1 MEEKKKNRG
10 WVKDA
15 AIIFLAVLLV
25 LTFFSNTILNRSL
38 PEVATV
44 YVTDGTIT
52 SKVRG
57 TGTVTA
63 RENYDVM
70 IDQTRKV
77 KSVLVRVG
85 DEVSAGDVLFTLQP
99 GDSDELADAERTLK
113 ELENAYQRDLLTA
126 TQADYARENREITY
140 AKESL
145 QEAQTARDEA
155 QFTAEEKAEYEKK
168 LAELMAEAD
177 RLAAEADKQQ
187 AEVEACR
194 AGVDSVKDE
203 KLRELELEL
212 RTLRDELAEKKKT
225 QREKQ
230 SRVDDLQLDVDLAN
244 KELNE
249 ALEARNRFSEED
261 PNYAPVS
268 AALAALNQARRD
280 TEAAAQDKQVAQILY
295 GEDYASLT
303 RAATGLEYD
312 YRVYAICDDVE
323 LHYRS
328 DRGILPSE
336 ALTDE
341 QQAEVE
347 ALAKPAVDAL
357 GPRDYYTA
365 QELEVYLSA
374 AAVLYADT
382 SMVEGAEKLMAAE
395 EALEICKRTERQRE
409 AEYRQE
415 EEYYS
420 DQLTEDSLYYKYS
433 EAVIDAQ
440 KALDSANRPMTDAQ
454 AELDKAN
461 RAVEKVNQA
470 MGDLQE
476 TMDRINSEEL
486 GDRQDALTRAE
497 ERLTSLR
504 DLRDKAE
511 AAMEELKGKQEARE
525 QEYKDKVR
533 AVRDAQDHLDDLL
546 FNLEQQKKSD
556 GRQQML
562 DAMDRK
568 EKMDAIEAQRARVE
582 ELRGGDKSTDVTA
595 KVAGKIKSITV
606 SAGYKAEAGN
616 VLATIEVPDLGYSMS
631 FAVTVEQARRLRV
644 GDSATVTNYYWG
656 SQITATLVS
665 IQTDP
670 QNPQGS
676 RILNFDVFGDVNA
689 GNSLTVSVGERN
701 ANYDMVVPNSAVRS
715 DTNGSFVLMITAK
728 NSPLGNRYFAK
739 RVNVEVIAS
748 DEKYSAISGAIDP
761 YDSVITTASRN
772 TPVANGDQVRLADS
786 NAIR

>member
-1 MEEKKKNRG
+1 MEEKKKKRG

-77 KSVLVRVG
+77 KTVLVRVG
-85 DEVSAGDVLFTLQP
+85 DEVSVGDVLFTLQP
-99 GDSDELADAERTLK
+99 GDSDELAEAERSLK
-113 ELENAYQRDLLTA
+113 EMENAYQRELLSA
-126 TQADYARENREITY
+126 TTADYARENREIKY

-155 QFTAEEKAEYEKK
+155 AVTAEEKAAYEKK
-168 LAELMAEAD
+168 LAELRAEAD
-177 RLAAEADKQQ
+177 RLKAEAKQQ
-187 AEVEACR
+187 EETVDACR
-194 AGVDSVKDE
+194 SGVDTVRE
-203 KLRELELEL
+203 ETLRQLELQM
-212 RTLRDELAEKKKT
+212 RDLRDELAEKKKV

-230 SRVDDLQLDVDLAN
+230 GKVDVIQSNVDLAME
-244 KELNE
+244 ELND
-249 ALEARNRFSEED
+249 ALEARSRFNEQD
-261 PNYAPVS
+261 PNYEPVG
-268 AALAALNQARRD
+268 AALEALQQSRKD
-280 TEAAAQDKQVAQILY
+280 TAAAEDDLRVAELVY
-295 GEDYASLT
+295 GEGYEAMT
-303 RAATGLEYD
+303 RAAADMEYEH
-312 YRVYAICDDVE
+312 RVYTIRDDTEVTYRAEHGAGDGEPLTEEQTAELEEQIRAQVE
-323 LHYRS
+323 
-328 DRGILPSE
+328 
-336 ALTDE
+336 
-341 QQAEVE
+341 
-347 ALAKPAVDAL
+347 AL
-357 GPRDYYTA
+357 GPRESYFMR
-365 QELEVYLSA
+365 EPEVFMA
-374 AAVLYADT
+374 AALIRYADT
-382 SMVEGAEKLMAAE
+382 PMAEAAGKVLE
-395 EALEICKRTERQRE
+395 AKDALERCQTAERQRQR
-409 AEYRQE
+409 EYNRAE
-415 EEYYS
+415 EEYE
-420 DQLTEDSLYYKYS
+420 DKLEEDSLYYKYNKVVG
-433 EAVIDAQ
+433 EAQ
-440 KALDSANRPMTDAQ
+440 EALDDANRPMSAAKSELEQ
-454 AELDKAN
+454 AA
-461 RAVEKVNQA
+461 RAVEKVSEA
-470 MGDLQE
+470 MADLQE
-476 TMDRINSEEL
+476 TMDRITSEEL
-486 GDRQDALTRAE
+486 GDRQAVLSKAE
-497 ERLTSLR
+497 DRLSELR
-504 DLRDKAE
+504 DRADKAE
-511 AAMEELKGKQEARE
+511 GAVEELKQAQEQRE
-525 QEYKDKVR
+525 QDYKDKVR

-568 EKMDAIEAQRARVE
+568 DRLDAIEKQRALVE
-582 ELRGGDKSTDVTA
+582 QLKGGDKSTDVTA
-595 KVAGKIKSITV
+595 RVAGKIKSLSV
-606 SAGYKAEAGN
+606 SAGYKAEAGS

-631 FAVTVEQARRLRV
+631 FSVTVEQARRLRV

-701 ANYDMVVPNSAVRS
+701 ANYDMVVPNSALRS

-748 DEKYSAISGAIDP
+748 DEKYSAITGAIDP

-772 TPVANGDQVRLADS
+772 TPVANGDQVRLADT